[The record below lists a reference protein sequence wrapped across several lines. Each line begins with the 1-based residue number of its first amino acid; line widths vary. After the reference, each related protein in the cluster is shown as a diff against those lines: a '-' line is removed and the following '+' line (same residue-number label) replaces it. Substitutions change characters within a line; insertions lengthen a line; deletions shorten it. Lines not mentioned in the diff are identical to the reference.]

1 MTTRWSY
8 LLLMIHEVS
17 GFYAGLLLVSETLL
31 MSVPLL
37 GSGVLVSGVLMAAGL
52 LQMSMVPVLEMVM
65 SQYSLKVLCGEE

>member
-37 GSGVLVSGVLMAAGL
+37 VSGVLMVAGL

-65 SQYSLKVLCGEE
+65 SQYSQKFLCGEE